1 MTVSDLLKERNTK
14 ILERY
19 HQLKQLKMKSND
31 AKKII
36 STEFNNLS
44 LSTIDQ
50 VIYNK
55 NYSNSPHSK
64 E

>member
-1 MTVSDLLKERNTK
+1 MTVSDLLKERNRK
-14 ILERY
+14 IVERY
-19 HQLKQLKMKSND
+19 HQLKKLKMKSND

-55 NYSNSPHSK
+55 NYSNSPFPK
-64 E
+64 K

>member
-1 MTVSDLLKERNTK
+1 MTVSDLLKERNQK
-14 ILERY
+14 ILKRY

-55 NYSNSPHSK
+55 NYSNSPYSK

>member
-1 MTVSDLLKERNTK
+1 MTVRELLKERNRK
-14 ILERY
+14 IVERY
-19 HQLKQLKMKSND
+19 HQLRKLKMKSHD

-36 STEFNNLS
+36 SAEFDNLS

-55 NYSNSPHSK
+55 NYSNSPHAK
-64 E
+64 K

>member
-1 MTVSDLLKERNTK
+1 MTVSDLLKERNRQ

-19 HQLKQLKMKSND
+19 NQLKQLKMKSNE

-36 STEFNNLS
+36 STEFDNLS
-44 LSTIDQ
+44 LYTIDQ

-55 NYSNSPHSK
+55 NYSNSPYPK